1 MQSCFMR
8 QFIHSAWRCDCLH
21 VFDLLLSRPYGG
33 HQRLRSPFR
42 HECRSGLP
50 PTFSE
55 SLLHLPFAPLIFIR

>member
-33 HQRLRSPFR
+33 INGFVARSDMNVEVDFHRLSPNLCCICHSR
-42 HECRSGLP
+42 P
-50 PTFSE
+50 
-55 SLLHLPFAPLIFIR
+55 